1 MKRLLFALALTALS
15 ACSGAGTDPKATC
28 PDTEDQAQA
37 LSRAEWR
44 ACFGRQDHDASPG
57 K

>member
-28 PDTEDQAQA
+28 PDTEDQAQS